1 MTNGRKCM
9 EMIDGVNAAEK
20 FDPFLVILAASKLDG
35 FTSKAWVRYRSVL
48 ATTWSEVLDENNQ
61 PREKRLFMPT
71 WDEFVKFLKDEC
83 SMYVQEDINQ
93 SLVTGIAP
101 GANQSRVSVGT
112 NAGTSGSVQSEQ

>member
-48 ATTWSEVLDENNQ
+48 ATTWSEVLMKITNRAKNDYSCQ
-61 PREKRLFMPT
+61 L
-71 WDEFVKFLKDEC
+71 
-83 SMYVQEDINQ
+83 
-93 SLVTGIAP
+93 
-101 GANQSRVSVGT
+101 GT
-112 NAGTSGSVQSEQ
+112 NL